1 MSHTKGLLHITAPD
15 DALWAR
21 GVSDD
26 TKTLVAFCGNDA
38 SDQARADARRLV
50 AAWNACRH
58 LTMEQLEAGDLDY
71 AGCSTLADIRVA
83 LGVGDK
89 PMLGELAGIVAQV
102 TRERDEA
109 VEALLKW
116 QALFCDSDMRPEDE
130 CHECYDFADVVLAK
144 IKGGQK

>member
-38 SDQARADARRLV
+38 SEKARSDSRRLV
-50 AAWNACRH
+50 ACWNACRH
-58 LTMEQLEAGDLDY
+58 LTTEQLEAGDLDY
-71 AGCSTLADIRVA
+71 AGCSTLADIRAA

-89 PMLGELAGIVAQV
+89 PMLSELAGIVGEMK
-102 TRERDEA
+102 RERDEA
-109 VEALLKW
+109 VEALRAIESQTECSAHIWEEAMQEIKSLVRAVLKKV
-116 QALFCDSDMRPEDE
+116 EGG
-130 CHECYDFADVVLAK
+130 
-144 IKGGQK
+144 KG